1 MARSD
6 APFCVVVGPHA
17 RGSVVAANPTRLE
30 LSVPAELVEAIAARA
45 AELAADLVAS
55 RPEPWITVAQAA
67 EHLACP
73 RSRIYSLVSA
83 RRIPYCK
90 DGSRVL
96 FKASALDE
104 WVSNG
109 GGIRP

>member
-1 MARSD
+1 MAAEPS
-6 APFCVVVGPHA
+6 
-17 RGSVVAANPTRLE
+17 RLE
-30 LSVPAELVEAIAARA
+30 LYMPAELVEAIAARA
-45 AELAADLVAS
+45 ADLAADLVAA

-83 RRIPYCK
+83 RRIPFCK

-96 FKASALDE
+96 FKASALDA
-104 WVSNG
+104 WFGNG
-109 GGIRP
+109 AG